1 MVMKLAKGALW
12 SACTLGLVGGLIFG
26 RDAVSYVTSSAR
38 SIQSAVK
45 DTVPVEFQLRRAR
58 DLVNDIIPEMHANI
72 RLIAQQE
79 VEIDALKKDIDE
91 SKINLRDETAQIQK
105 LRDGLA
111 SDKTSLTFG
120 QVTYT
125 RDQVKEDLARRLEN
139 VREAELVLTSKQR
152 LLDNQGRA
160 LAAASQALERTRS
173 QKSLL
178 ESQIAALD
186 GQNRLLQASA
196 VGSTIQVDNSKLAQS
211 ERLIAEVKKQLD
223 VSERVL
229 ARESRFTQP
238 IAVDAI
244 SEGDVMKQA
253 EEFLASAKK

>member
-1 MVMKLAKGALW
+1 LW

>member
-1 MVMKLAKGALW
+1 MIVKLAKVALL
-12 SACTLGLVGGLIFG
+12 SAGTAVLAGGLMFG
-26 RDAVSYVTSSAR
+26 RDAVSYINSSAR

-45 DTVPVEFQLRRAR
+45 DSVPVEFQLRRAR
-58 DLVNDIIPEMHANI
+58 DLVTDIIPEMHANI

-79 VEIDALKKDIDE
+79 VEIDALKADIAQ
-91 SKINLRDETAQIQK
+91 SQQNLHDETAQIQK

-111 SDKTSLTFG
+111 SDKSSFTFG

-125 RDQVKEDLARRLEN
+125 RAQVKDDLARRLEN

-152 LLDNQGRA
+152 LLENQNRA
-160 LAAASQALERTRS
+160 LAAATQALERTRS
-173 QKSLL
+173 QKALL

-186 GQNRLLQASA
+186 GQNRLLQATA
-196 VGSTIQVDNSKLAQS
+196 VGSGIQLDNSKLAQS

-229 ARESRFTQP
+229 AQESRFAQP
-238 IAVDAI
+238 IAVDAV
-244 SEGDVMKQA
+244 SEHDVMVQA
-253 EEFLASAKK
+253 EEYLASAKK